1 MNYNRDY
8 VSLDSQNNYLSNSS
22 YNFNNIKKQAYTIL
36 YLFVL
41 ILISASIL
49 FYISQ
54 VININQQRS
63 KLMELEKDLQKIK
76 AKNEQLELKLASKT
90 SLAEVEKIAKNELNM
105 IEAKEK
111 ETLVYNDKFNTQKY
125 VADIPKEK
133 FFLVQVYDKIVKE
146 VTTVQA
152 ESLD

>member
-22 YNFNNIKKQAYTIL
+22 YDFNNVKKQAFTIL
-36 YLFVL
+36 YLFML
-41 ILISASIL
+41 ILISVSIL
-49 FYISQ
+49 LYISQ

-63 KLMELEKDLQKIK
+63 KLMELEKKLQAIK
-76 AKNEQLELKLASKT
+76 SKNEHLELKLANKT

-105 IEAKEK
+105 IEAKKK
-111 ETLVYNDKFNTQKY
+111 ETLVYNDKVTPQKY

-133 FFLVQVYDKIVKE
+133 FFLAQVYDKIVKE
-146 VTTVQA
+146 VVTVQA